1 MEGFMKTGYDKSINY
16 DYDYQYAAEFLD
28 EQLGRNATD
37 AEIQEFIEIQE
48 ARILDAFEYTEE
60 R

>member
-1 MEGFMKTGYDKSINY
+1 MKTGYDKSINY